1 MDTKLDPRAL
11 DAALRCLAAFVVD
24 DKRKQIHQRL
34 LTAARR
40 AETLAT
46 LPRWLACRTA
56 PLEGAD
62 KSPAGLEARFGTLSG
77 VLVTADGAIRTT
89 IVDALVRGRSAAS
102 VFIADNG
109 NVALITHADGTAPTL
124 CSRL

>member
-1 MDTKLDPRAL
+1 VDTKLDQRAL
-11 DAALRCLAAFVVD
+11 DAALRLFVASFVVD

-34 LTAARR
+34 LTAERR

-46 LPRWLACRTA
+46 LPRWLAGRQA

-62 KSPAGLEARFGTLSG
+62 KSPAGIRKRFGELVG
-77 VLVTADGAIRTT
+77 VRIVATGAVRVTIEH
-89 IVDALVRGRSAAS
+89 ALVREPS

-109 NVALITHADGTAPTL
+109 NFALVTPADGAPIL
-124 CSRL
+124 LSRL

>member
-1 MDTKLDPRAL
+1 M
-11 DAALRCLAAFVVD
+11 VE

-46 LPRWLACRTA
+46 LPRWLGCRAT
-56 PLEGAD
+56 PLEGVD
-62 KSPAGLEARFGTLSG
+62 KSPAGLEARLGKLPG
-77 VLVTADGAIRTT
+77 VLVTAEGAIRTT
-89 IVDALVRGRSAAS
+89 IIDALVRGRSVAS
-102 VFIADNG
+102 VFVADNG
-109 NVALITHADGTAPTL
+109 NVALVTHAEGAALTL